1 MKNSNT
7 NILSML
13 SYVAMIIL
21 ALLLLI
27 SNVLPMI
34 GLNIGGAFINVLN
47 TIQNVLVLIVVGV
60 SAYNFVQGRA
70 KWVNVLYWVA
80 VIVFIVG
87 TVFFWF

>member
-34 GLNIGGAFINVLN
+34 GLNIGGAFINALN